1 MARSRRGK
9 RARSDEYFFWG
20 KLLMA
25 AALLITLVN
34 LFALQQEI
42 APQEITILGN
52 KVIATTYVEELVAG
66 GKIVLT
72 LLNLALLAFIAATSL
87 LVMGL
92 RELLLQQPPASPPS
106 SKRR

>member
-1 MARSRRGK
+1 MARSK
-9 RARSDEYFFWG
+9 RTKRSRPDEYFFWG